1 MKHLALRAIETAK
14 VRGATYADCRII
26 LTNEEVISVQNG
38 RIGEMAI
45 GEDLGVGIRVIADGA
60 WGFACSPIV
69 TPDEIDRI
77 AALAVRVAKSSAR
90 LKKAD
95 IRLAPEPA
103 VEERWLTPI
112 TEDPFRVSLEEKLA
126 LLYELDKILR
136 ADPRIKIA
144 EGTLAFKSEHQW
156 MATSE
161 GSFID
166 QLLIRSGAG
175 YSATAVGNDEVQV
188 RSFPNSFRGQYMTLG
203 YEMVRGLKLLDNAE
217 RVREEAIALLTAPT
231 LPYGQRDVI
240 IDGSQLGLQIH
251 ESVGHA
257 TELDRVLGMEANYAG
272 MSFAT
277 TEKLRN
283 FRYGSDL
290 VNLVCDSTVPGG
302 LATLGWDDDAVRAQR
317 WHLVKDGQFVGYQF
331 NRELAHT
338 IGAER
343 SSGNSRAEGWG
354 NIPIVRITNLSLM
367 PGSFELEDLLADTEG
382 GLWLE
387 TNRSWSIDQWR
398 LNFQFGVEAAWDIK
412 GGKKGQLYKNAN
424 YQGITPKFWGSVDGI
439 ANEKHWTLWG
449 VHNCGKGQPGQT
461 AEMSHGAAPTRFRG
475 VTVGVGNS

>member
-1 MKHLALRAIETAK
+1 MKQLAQRAVETAK
-14 VRGATYADCRII
+14 VRGASYADCRII
-26 LTNEEVISVQNG
+26 FTKEEYLSVQNG
-38 RIGEMAI
+38 RVGNMALSEDIGF
-45 GEDLGVGIRVIADGA
+45 GIRVIADGA
-60 WGFACSPIV
+60 WGFACSPDV
-69 TPDEIDRI
+69 TPDEIDRV
-77 AALAVRVAKSSAR
+77 AALAVRVAKASAMLKR
-90 LKKAD
+90 LD
-95 IRLAPEPA
+95 VRLAPEP
-103 VEERWLTPI
+103 VVDERWQTPI
-112 TEDPFRVSLEEKLA
+112 TEDPFAVSLEDKLA
-126 LLYELDKILR
+126 LLFQLDKVLH
-136 ADPRIKIA
+136 ADKRIKTA
-144 EGTLAFKSEHQW
+144 EGTLSFKSEHQW

-188 RSFPNSFRGQYMTLG
+188 RSYPNSFRGQYMTLG
-203 YEMVRGLKLLDNAE
+203 YELVRGLHLLENAE
-217 RVREEAIALLTAPT
+217 RVREEAVALLTAPT
-231 LPYGQRDVI
+231 LPHGQRDVI

-317 WHLVKDGQFVGYQF
+317 WHLVQNGQFVGYQF

-343 SSGNSRAEGWG
+343 SVGNSRAEGWV

-367 PGSFELEDLLADTEG
+367 PGSFELDDLLADTEG
-382 GLWLE
+382 GVWLE

-439 ANEKHWTLWG
+439 ANEKSWVLWG

-461 AEMSHGAAPTRFRG
+461 AEMSHGAAPTRFRN

>member
-1 MKHLALRAIETAK
+1 MKSLAQRAVDTAK
-14 VRGATYADCRII
+14 VRGASYADCRII
-26 LTNEEVISVQNG
+26 LTKEEFLSVQNG
-38 RIGEMAI
+38 RVGTMSLSEDIGF
-45 GEDLGVGIRVIADGA
+45 GIRVIADGA
-60 WGFACSPIV
+60 WGFACSPDV
-69 TPDEIDRI
+69 TPEEIDRV
-77 AALAVRVAKSSAR
+77 AALAVRVAKASAM
-90 LKKAD
+90 LKKLD
-95 IRLAPEPA
+95 IRLAPEP
-103 VEERWLTPI
+103 VVDERWQTPV
-112 TEDPFRVSLEEKLA
+112 TEDPFGVSLEDKLA
-126 LLYELDKILR
+126 LLFQLDKILS
-136 ADPRIKIA
+136 ADKRIKTA
-144 EGTLAFKSEHQW
+144 EGSLSFKSEHQW

-188 RSFPNSFRGQYMTLG
+188 RSYPNSFRGQYMTQG
-203 YEMVRGLKLLDNAE
+203 YEMVRGLHLLENAE
-217 RVREEAIALLTAPT
+217 RVREEAVALLTAPT
-231 LPYGQRDVI
+231 LPHSQRDVI

-302 LATLGWDDDAVRAQR
+302 LATIGWDDDAVRAQR
-317 WHLVKDGQFVGYQF
+317 WHLVKDGQFVNYQF
-331 NRELAHT
+331 NRELAHA
-338 IGAER
+338 IGADR
-343 SSGNSRAEGWG
+343 SVGNSRAEGWV

-367 PGSFELEDLLADTEG
+367 PGSFELPDLLADTEG

-439 ANEKHWTLWG
+439 ANEKNWVLWG

-461 AEMSHGAAPTRFRG
+461 AEMSHGAAPTRFRN

>member
-1 MKHLALRAIETAK
+1 MKQLAQRAVETAK
-14 VRGATYADCRII
+14 VRGASYADCRII
-26 LTNEEVISVQNG
+26 LTNEQYLSVQNG
-38 RIGEMAI
+38 RIGAMGLSEDI
-45 GEDLGVGIRVIADGA
+45 GFGIRVIADGA
-60 WGFACSPIV
+60 WGFACSPNAN
-69 TPDEIDRI
+69 PEEIDRV
-77 AALAVRVAKSSAR
+77 AALAVRVAKASAK
-90 LKKAD
+90 LKRND
-95 IRLAPEPA
+95 VRLAPEP
-103 VEERWLTPI
+103 VVDERWQTPI
-112 TEDPFRVSLEEKLA
+112 VEDPFSVSLEEKLA

-136 ADPRIKIA
+136 ADKRIITA

-188 RSFPNSFRGQYMTLG
+188 RSYPNSFRGQYMSLG
-203 YEMVRGLKLLDNAE
+203 YELVRGLHLLDNAE
-217 RVREEAIALLTAPT
+217 RVREEAIELLTAPT
-231 LPYGQRDVI
+231 LPPGKRDVI
-240 IDGSQLGLQIH
+240 IDGSQMALQIH

-277 TEKLRN
+277 TEKLGN
-283 FRYGSDL
+283 FRYGSDQ
-290 VNLVCDSTVPGG
+290 VNLVCDTTAPGG
-302 LATLGWDDDAVRAQR
+302 LATIGWDDDAVRAQR
-317 WHLVKDGQFVGYQF
+317 WHLVKNGQFVGYQF

-338 IGAER
+338 IGASR
-343 SSGNSRAEGWG
+343 SSGNNRAEGWS

-367 PGSFELEDLLADTEG
+367 PGSFELGDLLADTEG

-398 LNFQFGVEAAWDIK
+398 LNFQFGVEAAWEIK

-424 YQGITPKFWGSVDGI
+424 YQGITPQFWGSCDGI
-439 ANEKHWTLWG
+439 ANEKSWVLWG